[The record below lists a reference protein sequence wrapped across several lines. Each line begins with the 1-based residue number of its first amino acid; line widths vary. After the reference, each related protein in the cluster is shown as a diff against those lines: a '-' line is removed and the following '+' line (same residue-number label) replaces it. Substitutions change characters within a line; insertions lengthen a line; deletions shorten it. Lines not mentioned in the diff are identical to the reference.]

1 MPPVLRVVMTQL
13 GVNGRRMPVFF
24 DKLGQASLARGTALQ
39 PAHPLGIRRAQ
50 NPPPNKKARMA
61 PAIRAFLSYSPAFM
75 DSTMSIFFIFRP
87 ITRLTRKEKNMVM
100 AAASR

>member
-1 MPPVLRVVMTQL
+1 
-13 GVNGRRMPVFF
+13 
-24 DKLGQASLARGTALQ
+24 
-39 PAHPLGIRRAQ
+39 
-50 NPPPNKKARMA
+50 MA

>member
-1 MPPVLRVVMTQL
+1 MAGVCRSFSTSWGEHRSPAEQPSNRPILSAYGEPKIPPT
-13 GVNGRRMPVFF
+13 
-24 DKLGQASLARGTALQ
+24 
-39 PAHPLGIRRAQ
+39 
-50 NPPPNKKARMA
+50 KKARMA